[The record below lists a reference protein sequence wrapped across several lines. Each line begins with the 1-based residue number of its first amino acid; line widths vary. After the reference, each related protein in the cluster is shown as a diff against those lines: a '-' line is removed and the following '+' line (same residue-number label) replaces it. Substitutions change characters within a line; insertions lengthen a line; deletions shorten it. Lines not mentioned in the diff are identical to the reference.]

1 MSSPVPDHRTP
12 EFRDVTAETFRTD
25 ILPTAR
31 PAILRGLV
39 ADWPAVQAGRD
50 SPEALADHIR
60 GFDNGTPVRFTEG
73 APSIQ
78 GRFFYND
85 DLSGVNFDQR
95 EGTVASVLDRL
106 LTLQE
111 DADPPAVAMQSIP
124 EPQALPGFARANP
137 SPLLGEDVFPRL
149 WIGNAATVHT
159 HHDMNDNIACAV
171 AGRRRVILFPPDQT
185 RNLYI
190 GPFERTPAGPP
201 VSMVSVVEP
210 DLERHP
216 RFVEAWAAAEVA
228 DLEPGDALFIPS
240 LWWHHVR
247 ATASLSM
254 LVNYWWDAG
263 PAGAPSPFDAMVLS
277 LAALRGLP
285 VERRRAWRAF
295 YDHYV
300 FEADEA
306 THAHLPPN
314 RRGVLGPLTPTTL
327 DRIRRFVVAALS
339 RR

>member
-149 WIGNAATVHT
+149 WSGNAATVHT

-228 DLEPGDALFIPS
+228 DLEPGDALFIPYM
-240 LWWHHVR
+240 WWHHVQ
-247 ATASLSM
+247 SLDRFSV
-254 LVNYWWDAG
+254 LVNYWWNDAQLQTG
-263 PAGAPSPFDAMVLS
+263 PLEAMIHAMLGIRDLPPSQRETWRAMFDA
-277 LAALRGLP
+277 
-285 VERRRAWRAF
+285 F
-295 YDHYV
+295 V
-300 FEADEA
+300 FEADDPPGG
-306 THAHLPPN
+306 HLPEDK
-314 RRGVLGPLTPTTL
+314 RGVQGRLSPAAVAQMRQILARTL
-327 DRIRRFVVAALS
+327 AG
-339 RR
+339 

>member
-201 VSMVSVVEP
+201 VSMVSVVDP
-210 DLERHP
+210 DLDRHP
-216 RFVEAWAAAEVA
+216 RFPDAWAAAEVA
-228 DLEPGDALFIPS
+228 DLEPGDALFIPYM
-240 LWWHHVR
+240 WWHHVQ
-247 ATASLSM
+247 SLDRFSV
-254 LVNYWWDAG
+254 LVNYWWNEAQMQTG
-263 PAGAPSPFDAMVLS
+263 PLEAMIHAMLGIRDLPPSQRETWRAMFDA
-277 LAALRGLP
+277 
-285 VERRRAWRAF
+285 F
-295 YDHYV
+295 V
-300 FEADEA
+300 FEADDPPGG
-306 THAHLPPN
+306 HLPEDK
-314 RRGVLGPLTPTTL
+314 RGVQGRLSPAAVAQMRQILARTL
-327 DRIRRFVVAALS
+327 AG
-339 RR
+339 

>member
-1 MSSPVPDHRTP
+1 MSSPVPDRRTP
-12 EFRDVTAETFRTD
+12 EFRNVTAETFRTD
-25 ILPTAR
+25 ILPAAR

-39 ADWPAVQAGRD
+39 ADWPAVHAGRQ

-60 GFDNGTPVRFTEG
+60 GFDNGAPVRFTEG

-85 DLSGVNFDQR
+85 DLSGVNFEQR
-95 EGTVASVLDRL
+95 EGTVGSVLDRL
-106 LTLQE
+106 LTLQNE
-111 DADPPAVAMQSIP
+111 AAPLAVAMQSIP

-201 VSMVSVVEP
+201 VSMVSVVDP
-210 DLERHP
+210 DLDRHP
-216 RFVEAWAAAEVA
+216 RFPDAWAAAEVA
-228 DLEPGDALFIPS
+228 DLEPGDALFIPYM
-240 LWWHHVR
+240 WWHHVQ
-247 ATASLSM
+247 SLDRFSV
-254 LVNYWWDAG
+254 LVNYWWNDAQLQTG
-263 PAGAPSPFDAMVLS
+263 PLEAMIHAMLGIRDLPPSQRETWRAMFDA
-277 LAALRGLP
+277 
-285 VERRRAWRAF
+285 F
-295 YDHYV
+295 V
-300 FEADEA
+300 FEADDPPGG
-306 THAHLPPN
+306 HLPEDK
-314 RRGVLGPLTPTTL
+314 RGVQGRLSPAAVAQMRQILARTL
-327 DRIRRFVVAALS
+327 AG
-339 RR
+339 

>member
-228 DLEPGDALFIPS
+228 DLEPGDALFIPYM
-240 LWWHHVR
+240 WWHHVQ
-247 ATASLSM
+247 SLDRFSV
-254 LVNYWWDAG
+254 LVNYWWNDAQLQTG
-263 PAGAPSPFDAMVLS
+263 PLEAMIHAMLGIRDLPPSQRETWRAMFDA
-277 LAALRGLP
+277 
-285 VERRRAWRAF
+285 F
-295 YDHYV
+295 V
-300 FEADEA
+300 FEADDPPGG
-306 THAHLPPN
+306 HLPEDK
-314 RRGVLGPLTPTTL
+314 RGVQGRLSPAAVAQVRQILARTLT
-327 DRIRRFVVAALS
+327 S
-339 RR
+339 

>member
-85 DLSGVNFDQR
+85 DLSGVNFEQR
-95 EGTVASVLDRL
+95 EGTTGSVLDRL
-106 LTLQE
+106 LTLQQE
-111 DADPPAVAMQSIP
+111 TDPPAVAMQSIP

-228 DLEPGDALFIPS
+228 DLEPGDALFIPYM
-240 LWWHHVR
+240 WWHHVQ
-247 ATASLSM
+247 SLDRFSV
-254 LVNYWWDAG
+254 LVNYWWNDAQLQTG
-263 PAGAPSPFDAMVLS
+263 PLEAMIHAMLGIRDLPPSQRETWRAMFDA
-277 LAALRGLP
+277 
-285 VERRRAWRAF
+285 F
-295 YDHYV
+295 V
-300 FEADEA
+300 FDADDPPGG
-306 THAHLPPN
+306 HLPEDK
-314 RRGVLGPLTPTTL
+314 RGVQGRLSPAAVAQMRQILARTL
-327 DRIRRFVVAALS
+327 AG
-339 RR
+339 

>member
-85 DLSGVNFDQR
+85 DLSGVNFEQR
-95 EGTVASVLDRL
+95 EGTVGSVLDRL

-228 DLEPGDALFIPS
+228 DLEPGDALFIPYM
-240 LWWHHVR
+240 WWHHVQ
-247 ATASLSM
+247 SLDRFSV
-254 LVNYWWDAG
+254 LVNYWWNDAQLQTG
-263 PAGAPSPFDAMVLS
+263 PLEAMIHAMLGIRDLPPSQRETWRAMFDA
-277 LAALRGLP
+277 
-285 VERRRAWRAF
+285 F
-295 YDHYV
+295 V
-300 FEADEA
+300 FDADDPPGG
-306 THAHLPPN
+306 HLPEDK
-314 RRGVLGPLTPTTL
+314 RGVQGRLSPAAVAQMRQILARTL
-327 DRIRRFVVAALS
+327 AG
-339 RR
+339 

>member
-1 MSSPVPDHRTP
+1 MSSPFPDHRTP

-228 DLEPGDALFIPS
+228 DLEPGDALFIPYM
-240 LWWHHVR
+240 WWHHVQ
-247 ATASLSM
+247 SLDRFSV
-254 LVNYWWDAG
+254 LVNYWWNDAQLQTG
-263 PAGAPSPFDAMVLS
+263 PLEAMIHAMLGIRDLPPSQRETWRAMFDA
-277 LAALRGLP
+277 
-285 VERRRAWRAF
+285 F
-295 YDHYV
+295 V
-300 FEADEA
+300 FDADDPPGG
-306 THAHLPPN
+306 HLPEDK
-314 RRGVLGPLTPTTL
+314 RGVQGRLSPAAVAQMRQILARTL
-327 DRIRRFVVAALS
+327 AG
-339 RR
+339 

>member
-137 SPLLGEDVFPRL
+137 SPLLGEEVFPRL

-228 DLEPGDALFIPS
+228 DLEPGDALFIPYM
-240 LWWHHVR
+240 WWHHVQ
-247 ATASLSM
+247 SLDRFSV
-254 LVNYWWDAG
+254 LVNYWWNDAQLQTG
-263 PAGAPSPFDAMVLS
+263 PLEAMIHAMLGIRDLPPSQRETWRAMFDA
-277 LAALRGLP
+277 
-285 VERRRAWRAF
+285 F
-295 YDHYV
+295 V
-300 FEADEA
+300 FDADDPPGG
-306 THAHLPPN
+306 HLPEDK
-314 RRGVLGPLTPTTL
+314 RGVQGRLSPAAVAQMRQILARTL
-327 DRIRRFVVAALS
+327 AG
-339 RR
+339 

>member
-85 DLSGVNFDQR
+85 DLSGVNFEQR
-95 EGTVASVLDRL
+95 EGTVGSVLDRL
-106 LTLQE
+106 LTLQNE
-111 DADPPAVAMQSIP
+111 AAPLAVAMQSIP

-228 DLEPGDALFIPS
+228 DLEPGDALFIPYM
-240 LWWHHVR
+240 WWHHVQ
-247 ATASLSM
+247 SLDRFSV
-254 LVNYWWDAG
+254 LVNYWWNDAQLQTG
-263 PAGAPSPFDAMVLS
+263 PLEAMIHAMLGIRDLPPSQRETWRAMFDA
-277 LAALRGLP
+277 
-285 VERRRAWRAF
+285 F
-295 YDHYV
+295 V
-300 FEADEA
+300 FDADDPPGG
-306 THAHLPPN
+306 HLPEDK
-314 RRGVLGPLTPTTL
+314 RGVQGRLSPAAVAQMRQILARTL
-327 DRIRRFVVAALS
+327 AG
-339 RR
+339 

>member
-137 SPLLGEDVFPRL
+137 SPLLGEEVFPRL

-201 VSMVSVVEP
+201 VSMVSVV
-210 DLERHP
+210 
-216 RFVEAWAAAEVA
+216 
-228 DLEPGDALFIPS
+228 
-240 LWWHHVR
+240 
-247 ATASLSM
+247 
-254 LVNYWWDAG
+254 
-263 PAGAPSPFDAMVLS
+263 
-277 LAALRGLP
+277 
-285 VERRRAWRAF
+285 
-295 YDHYV
+295 
-300 FEADEA
+300 
-306 THAHLPPN
+306 
-314 RRGVLGPLTPTTL
+314 
-327 DRIRRFVVAALS
+327 
-339 RR
+339 

>member
-228 DLEPGDALFIPS
+228 DLEPGDALFIPYM
-240 LWWHHVR
+240 WWHHVQ
-247 ATASLSM
+247 SLDRFSV
-254 LVNYWWDAG
+254 LVNYWWNDAQLQTG
-263 PAGAPSPFDAMVLS
+263 PLEAMIHAMLGIRDLPPSQRETWRAMFDA
-277 LAALRGLP
+277 
-285 VERRRAWRAF
+285 F
-295 YDHYV
+295 V
-300 FEADEA
+300 FDADDPPGG
-306 THAHLPPN
+306 HLPEDK
-314 RRGVLGPLTPTTL
+314 RGVQGRLSPAAVAQMRQILARTL
-327 DRIRRFVVAALS
+327 AG
-339 RR
+339 

>member
-137 SPLLGEDVFPRL
+137 SPLLGEEVFPRL

-159 HHDMNDNIACAV
+159 HHDMNDTIACAV

-228 DLEPGDALFIPS
+228 DLEPGDALFIPYM
-240 LWWHHVR
+240 WWHHVQ
-247 ATASLSM
+247 SLDRFSV
-254 LVNYWWDAG
+254 LVNYWWNDAQLQTG
-263 PAGAPSPFDAMVLS
+263 PLEAMIHAMLGIRDLPPSQRETWRAMFDA
-277 LAALRGLP
+277 
-285 VERRRAWRAF
+285 F
-295 YDHYV
+295 V
-300 FEADEA
+300 FEADDPPGG
-306 THAHLPPN
+306 HLPEDK
-314 RRGVLGPLTPTTL
+314 RGVQGRLSPAAVAQMRQILARTL
-327 DRIRRFVVAALS
+327 AG
-339 RR
+339 